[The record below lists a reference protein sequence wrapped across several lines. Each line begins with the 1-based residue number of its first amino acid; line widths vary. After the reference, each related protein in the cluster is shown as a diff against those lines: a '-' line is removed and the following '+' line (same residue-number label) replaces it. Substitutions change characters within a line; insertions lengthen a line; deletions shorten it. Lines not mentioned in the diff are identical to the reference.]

1 MKNKTLAIIKPDA
14 VSNKVS
20 GAIIEKIQSAG
31 FKVLGMKLTK
41 ITPEIAAEFYAVHR
55 ERPFYNDL
63 ISYMT
68 SGAIVPLA
76 LEKDNAVE
84 EFRNLIGA
92 TDPKKAEQGTIR
104 ALFGSSIEANAI
116 HGSDSDENAI
126 REIAFFFSESEL
138 VMINS

>member
-14 VSNKVS
+14 VSKNYAGS
-20 GAIIEKIQSAG
+20 IIEQIQSAG
-31 FKVLGMKLTK
+31 FKVLGMKLAK
-41 ITPEIAAEFYAVHR
+41 ITPEIAGEFYAVHK
-55 ERPFYNDL
+55 ERPFYGEL

-68 SGAIVPLA
+68 SGSIVPIA

-92 TDPKKAEQGTIR
+92 TDPKKAEAGTIR
-104 ALFGSSIEANAI
+104 ARFGTGIEANAI
-116 HGSDSDENAI
+116 HGSDSDENAL

>member
-68 SGAIVPLA
+68 SDAIVPLA

>member
-1 MKNKTLAIIKPDA
+1 MSNLTLAIIKPDA
-14 VSNKVS
+14 VSKNVA

-41 ITPEIAAEFYAVHR
+41 ITPSIAGAFYEVHK
-55 ERPFYNDL
+55 ERPFYKDL

-68 SGAIVPLA
+68 SGSIVPIA
-76 LEKDNAVE
+76 LEKDNAVA

-92 TDPKKAEQGTIR
+92 TDPQKAEPGTIR
-104 ALFGSSIEANAI
+104 ALFGTGIEANAI

-126 REIAFFFSESEL
+126 REIGFFFSESEI